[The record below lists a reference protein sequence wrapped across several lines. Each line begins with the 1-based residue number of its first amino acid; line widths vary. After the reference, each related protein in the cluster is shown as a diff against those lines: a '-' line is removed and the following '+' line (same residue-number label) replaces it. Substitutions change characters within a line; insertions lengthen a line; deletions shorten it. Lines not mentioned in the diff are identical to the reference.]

1 DAGLSITVET
11 LSGAGGTLASNSE
24 LTLSG
29 ERLDLGE
36 GDTRAER
43 IAVEADELI
52 TAGGRLIASGFEAL
66 QLWVR
71 GLLDNA
77 NGAIVTNG
85 ALDVNAGA
93 LNNRAGTLQSASDQA
108 SHIRVAGGLDNGAGT
123 LATNGDLTLAADAL
137 RNVGGRLR
145 SAGDNALRLDIAGL
159 LDNSDDG
166 RIAAAGDLEIQAQ
179 TLDNRAGAIE
189 HAGEGLLSIEVNRL
203 DGAEGTLAG
212 NGALNIA
219 AEHLDL

>member
-1 DAGLSITVET
+1 AGDSALRLDIEGLLDNSDDGRIATAGELAIQAQTLDNRAGRIEHAGDAGRSIAVEN
-11 LSGAGGTLASNSE
+11 LSGAGGPPGSNSE

-29 ERLDLGE
+29 ERLDLSE

-85 ALDVNAGA
+85 ALDLGVGA

-108 SHIRVAGGLDNGAGT
+108 SHIQVAGSLDNGAGT
-123 LATNGDLTLAADAL
+123 LATTGELRLTASELL
-137 RNVGGRLR
+137 NVG
-145 SAGDNALRLDIAGL
+145 
-159 LDNSDDG
+159 
-166 RIAAAGDLEIQAQ
+166 
-179 TLDNRAGAIE
+179 
-189 HAGEGLLSIEVNRL
+189 
-203 DGAEGTLAG
+203 
-212 NGALNIA
+212 
-219 AEHLDL
+219 